1 MCGEAGSGKT
11 QLLLQMLVRS
21 QMSIEE
27 GGLARKA
34 VYICTEGEP
43 PITRLMQIADAHM
56 AASPEAFERGNPL
69 EHILVEK
76 VHSPSELEDLLDI
89 RLPAY
94 LDRMPTGLIGECA
107 TNR

>member
-1 MCGEAGSGKT
+1 MCQLHSCAGAPISESAAI
-11 QLLLQMLVRS
+11 RS
-21 QMSIEE
+21 
-27 GGLARKA
+27 LCK
-34 VYICTEGEP
+34 GEP

-107 TNR
+107 TSR